1 MKKAAPFFVIVAAV
15 LWGVMG
21 IFVRHLERLGL
32 GTMEIVAIRVAVT
45 ALILMVFLLCY
56 DRKLLKIKLR
66 DLWLF
71 LTNGLISVILFNF
84 CYYKAMSLTSL
95 SVAAVLI
102 YTSPIMVMIM
112 SAFLFKERIHAQKVA
127 ALCCAFGGLI
137 FVTGV
142 LGDSAS
148 ISVPGLGIGLL
159 AAFGYSLYSILG
171 TLMMKRGYHP
181 LTVTAYTFFIA
192 SFVVVPMSDVPAIG
206 VVLFSNGWMWSYLLA
221 FAMVSAILPFSF
233 YTVGLANMEAS
244 KASILASLE
253 PVVATLVGVLVL
265 HESISVSAV
274 VGIGMVL
281 VAVVLLNIKLPP
293 VLVRKKDSA
302 STVKRS
308 REMAKQHI

>member
-1 MKKAAPFFVIVAAV
+1 MFYALFGGEYYEKSSAFFVIVAAI

-206 VVLFSNGWMWSYLLA
+206 VVLFSNGVDVVISFGLCYGQCYFA
-221 FAMVSAILPFSF
+221 FFFLYRGTRQNGSQQSFDFSF
-233 YTVGLANMEAS
+233 AGTRGGHS
-244 KASILASLE
+244 C
-253 PVVATLVGVLVL
+253 G
-265 HESISVSAV
+265 
-274 VGIGMVL
+274 
-281 VAVVLLNIKLPP
+281 
-293 VLVRKKDSA
+293 
-302 STVKRS
+302 RS
-308 REMAKQHI
+308 CFA